1 MATWLERRR
10 EKKNLERERTGD
22 SPEKIAQQAR
32 KGGPPPESVGWL
44 EALGD
49 PTPASM
55 WRRSIG
61 KKPRDR
67 GRR

>member
-10 EKKNLERERTGD
+10 EKKRLERERTGD

-32 KGGPPPESVGWL
+32 KGGPPPESVSSL
-44 EALGD
+44 EAMGN
-49 PTPASM
+49 PASM
-55 WRRSIG
+55 WRHSVG

>member
-10 EKKNLERERTGD
+10 EKKRVERERTGD

-32 KGGPPPESVGWL
+32 KGGPPPESVSWL

-49 PTPASM
+49 PSSM
-55 WRRSIG
+55 WQRSIG